1 MRKIIIDDNIRNFA
15 SEYSSK
21 VQAKCPNVITDL
33 KKLRDNVI
41 SFNPQ
46 IDQSIVKNYI
56 NEIVLDYPNLIK
68 MEPKDWNFKKY
79 EKILQKNPDILSQ
92 KVNYDIKKKNAAGKP
107 IEYYE
112 EVLYKRIMFCL
123 RYDETR
129 IILGEIHQKIKL
141 KACIYCNT
149 QPTRSAEGEVFY
161 EMDHLKA
168 KSLYPFLGTCF
179 YNLQPS
185 DSSCN
190 KRKSTKPCDFQLYTN
205 NPKEELSP
213 FKFLPQITEIA
224 PEKKQEC
231 INIKFVT
238 KNGIETDASK
248 QYKTTFHLDNL
259 YAAYK
264 DKVNDLY
271 EKNRKMSEGMISA
284 YKAGLNYEPTR
295 AELTE
300 FLLDCPYDEARIH
313 EDVLRKL
320 KVDTMEQLDSAGLLI
335 K

>member
-1 MRKIIIDDNIRNFA
+1 MH
-15 SEYSSK
+15 
-21 VQAKCPNVITDL
+21 
-33 KKLRDNVI
+33 
-41 SFNPQ
+41 
-46 IDQSIVKNYI
+46 
-56 NEIVLDYPNLIK
+56 
-68 MEPKDWNFKKY
+68 PK
-79 EKILQKNPDILSQ
+79 
-92 KVNYDIKKKNAAGKP
+92 
-107 IEYYE
+107 
-112 EVLYKRIMFCL
+112 
-123 RYDETR
+123 
-129 IILGEIHQKIKL
+129 
-141 KACIYCNT
+141 
-149 QPTRSAEGEVFY
+149 
-161 EMDHLKA
+161 
-168 KSLYPFLGTCF
+168 
-179 YNLQPS
+179 
-185 DSSCN
+185 
-190 KRKSTKPCDFQLYTN
+190 
-205 NPKEELSP
+205 
-213 FKFLPQITEIA
+213 
-224 PEKKQEC
+224 KKQEC